1 LAYQLTDAEARLVIT
16 TRAVAPRLPA
26 DGPPSLVLE
35 DAAEPIGGAGS
46 APVLTDVA
54 PASLAYVIYTSGST
68 GGPKGVLGTHGGAVN
83 FVRVL
88 AETYGLASDEV
99 VLQAAA
105 LTFDASIQDLFG
117 PLSVGGRVVLA
128 PAAVAPDVWLTRMRA
143 QGVTTILSGVPTV
156 LRALLDAA
164 DELDAARVPALRR

>member
-26 DGPPSLVLE
+26 DGPPSFVLE
-35 DAAEPIGGAGS
+35 DAAETIAAASS

-68 GGPKGVLGTHGGAVN
+68 GRPKGVLGTHAGAVN

-88 AETYGLASDEV
+88 IETYGLASDEV
-99 VLQAAA
+99 VLQVAG

-128 PAAVAPDVWLTRMRA
+128 PAAAAPEAALTQMQA

-156 LRALLDAA
+156 LRAWLDA
-164 DELDAARVPALRR
+164 